1 MFKVTY
7 HVGILIPDPS
17 TNSESFRLSRLETG
31 VQIDVTLNIHQKSN
45 VTIHHAKVKRPMLFE
60 AGLGPLLVIA
70 HGADRWLLP
79 HLRKRCRRPPV
90 SPSGHVCDTFT
101 STYSKLR
108 HLAR

>member
-17 TNSESFRLSRLETG
+17 TNSEIFRLSRLETG

-60 AGLGPLLVIA
+60 AGLRPLLVIA

-79 HLRKRCRRPPV
+79 HLRK
-90 SPSGHVCDTFT
+90 
-101 STYSKLR
+101 
-108 HLAR
+108 